1 MNDLDVSGN
10 REKPEKN
17 STKSDLER
25 RSYENLED
33 YINEL
38 YKIQNEKE

>member
-1 MNDLDVSGN
+1 VYDLDKSGN

-25 RSYENLED
+25 KSYENLKN

-38 YKIQNEKE
+38 YKMQNEKE